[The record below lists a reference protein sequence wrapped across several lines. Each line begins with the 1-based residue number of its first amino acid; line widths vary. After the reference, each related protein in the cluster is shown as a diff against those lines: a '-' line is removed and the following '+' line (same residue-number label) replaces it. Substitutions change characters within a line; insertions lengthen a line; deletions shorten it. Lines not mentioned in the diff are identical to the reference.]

1 MNELSGM
8 SSCFRVLSFHSRG
21 EVFGPDFR
29 GTSLSWNNWLLGLC
43 LHIALVLT
51 TSNLSTYEGVKWDE
65 I

>member
-8 SSCFRVLSFHSRG
+8 SSCFHVLSFHSCG

-43 LHIALVLT
+43 LHIQRSLLELNVEINCSCAD
-51 TSNLSTYEGVKWDE
+51 YE
-65 I
+65 